1 MESKMFYNPVEIEKL
16 TGISKQK
23 IRVLMADGTW
33 DLGGVIK
40 SRGKGVKDDYIIT
53 PYKLFKQL
61 GIILPGFTPPA
72 EHSDELVRAIKEN
85 TEMLKQILMM
95 K

>member
-1 MESKMFYNPVEIEKL
+1 MEGKMFYNPAEIEKL
-16 TGISKQK
+16 TGIRATK
-23 IRVLMADGTW
+23 IRVCMADGTW
-33 DLGGVIK
+33 DLGGVVK
-40 SRGKGVKDDYIIT
+40 SREKGLRDDYIIT

-61 GIILPGFTPPA
+61 GIILPGFTPPE

-85 TEMLKQILMM
+85 TEMLKQILM

>member
-1 MESKMFYNPVEIEKL
+1 MFYNPTEIERL
-16 TGISKQK
+16 TGIRAQK
-23 IRVLMADGTW
+23 IRVNMADGTW

-40 SRGKGVKDDYIIT
+40 SKGKGERDDYIIT

-61 GIILPGFTPPA
+61 GIILPGFTPP
-72 EHSDELVRAIKEN
+72 EEYSNELVKAIKEN
-85 TEMLKQILMM
+85 TEMLRQILMM